1 LGIKDATLNFLNN
14 SITTTTKPKGV
25 QSVDFSQI
33 KTPELYFGYH
43 LARTPLGNPEGY
55 RPNQTVTYSFPSSSS
70 YSDIKPNI
78 IYLDGKWKNNADNME
93 LQSDT
98 GRIALTYSAK
108 SVNIIAGGKGG
119 EEVSISEDGKPLS
132 AESYGQDLSEV
143 GKFVVDGPRLYN
155 LSMHDGYG
163 NHSLIMDVK
172 GKGFQT
178 YAFTVG

>member
-1 LGIKDATLNFLNN
+1 
-14 SITTTTKPKGV
+14 
-25 QSVDFSQI
+25 
-33 KTPELYFGYH
+33 
-43 LARTPLGNPEGY
+43 
-55 RPNQTVTYSFPSSSS
+55 
-70 YSDIKPNI
+70 
-78 IYLDGKWKNNADNME
+78 ME

-132 AESYGQDLSEV
+132 AESYGQDLSEE
-143 GKFVVDGPRLYN
+143 GKLVVDGPRLYN
-155 LSMHDGYG
+155 LSMHDGYA
-163 NHSLIMDVK
+163 NHLLIMDVK